1 MTTSISTQ
9 FASATK
15 GAAAAVFPNPIW
27 VSSDD
32 WHTAGEP
39 FRIVSTLPPQCTTTG
54 STVME
59 RRLNIMADPNH
70 PIDVLRRQLCLE
82 PRGHA
87 DMYGGFIVPPNDE
100 GAHFGVLFWHKDGF
114 STACGHG
121 TIALGCWAIAT
132 GLVKLTEADGLTDVV
147 IDVPSG
153 RVIAQV
159 CTVDGKTVSVDFI
172 NVPSYLVAT
181 DIPVTVKSRGI
192 DIVADLS
199 YGGALYAYVDVKSL
213 GADIH
218 VVPGKHD
225 DFVTLGR
232 EIKKAMKSDAAAHGH
247 DYLYGVCFYELLPDE
262 DGALNQ
268 RNVVVYAEGAVDRS
282 PCGSGTAAR
291 VAMLLAKG
299 KLDVGRGS
307 LRHKSIVDTVFVATV
322 DSILESS
329 TRFPACVPRITGMA
343 HLMGRS
349 QFHIDSADPTFPGFV
364 FRPE

>member
-1 MTTSISTQ
+1 MTASTSSSSK
-9 FASATK
+9 A
-15 GAAAAVFPNPIW
+15 GAAAAFTTPTW

-39 FRIVSTLPPQCTTTG
+39 FRIVSTLPPQCTTSG
-54 STVME
+54 ATVME
-59 RRLNIMADPNH
+59 RRLNIMAQPDH
-70 PIDVLRRQLCLE
+70 PVDVLRRQLCLE

-87 DMYGGFIVPPNDE
+87 DMYGGFIVPPADD

-121 TIALGCWAIAT
+121 TIALGCWAITT
-132 GLVKLTEADGLTDVV
+132 GRVKPKEEGGEGLTDVV

-159 CTVDGKTVSVDFI
+159 RTRGGKPISVDFI

-181 DIPVTVKSRGI
+181 DIPVSVKSRGI
-192 DIVADLS
+192 EIIADLS
-199 YGGALYAYVDVKSL
+199 YGGALYGYVNVKSL
-213 GADIH
+213 GPNVH
-218 VVPGKHD
+218 VVPSQHD
-225 DFVTLGR
+225 DFVFLGR
-232 EIKKAMKSDAAAHGH
+232 EIKAALRPVAAANGH
-247 DYLYGVCFYELLPDE
+247 DYLYGVCFYELFPDE
-262 DGALNQ
+262 DGMLNQ

-291 VAMLLAKG
+291 AAMLCAQGDLDIGKG
-299 KLDVGRGS
+299 ALKHR
-307 LRHKSIVDTVFVATV
+307 SIVDTVFVAQI
-322 DSILESS
+322 DSNVESP
-329 TRFPACVPRITGMA
+329 TKFPACIPRITGMA

-349 QFHIDSADPTFPGFV
+349 EFYIDAADPTFPGFV